1 MAKTKEAPKTEKK
14 ATGGETYKKQNQFL
28 AIMKRLR
35 MNTGA
40 MIGLTVFL
48 ILVILGILA
57 PVIAPYNYAK
67 IDIMNANLPPSL
79 DHLCGT
85 DQVGRDIF
93 SRLLIGIRYSLTL
106 GIGATILGTAA
117 GLVFGSI
124 AGFFGG
130 VVDEA
135 LMRLTD
141 VIQSIPGQIL
151 HVAVACAIGTGYWKC
166 IIVLAITG
174 ISGSA
179 RMIRAQIMQ
188 IRNMEY
194 VEAAS
199 VTNCSNTKIII
210 KHLLPNAFSPILVS
224 MTMGIGSTIMMAA
237 GLAYLGLGVQP
248 PTPEWGAMLSEGRD
262 YLAKY
267 PWMCIFPGVLIMIT
281 VLALNL
287 FGDGLRDALD
297 PKLKK

>member
-1 MAKTKEAPKTEKK
+1 MAKTAVKTDAAAENAPI
-14 ATGGETYKKQNQFL
+14 KKQNQFL
-28 AIMKRLR
+28 AVMKRLR

-40 MIGLTVFL
+40 MIGMIVFA

-57 PVIAPYNYAK
+57 PVIAPYDYAK
-67 IDIMNANLPPSL
+67 IDILNSFQPPSL
-79 DHLCGT
+79 QHLCGT
-85 DQVGRDIF
+85 DNVGRDIF

-106 GIGATILGTAA
+106 GIGATLLGTIA
-117 GLVFGSI
+117 GLILGSI
-124 AGFFGG
+124 AGFYGG
-130 VVDEA
+130 VVDEV

-151 HVAVACAIGTGYWKC
+151 HVAVACAIGTGFWKC
-166 IIVLAITG
+166 ILVLGVTG

-179 RMIRAQIMQ
+179 RMIRAQILQ

-194 VEAAS
+194 VEAAG
-199 VTNCSNTKIII
+199 VTNCSNAKIIM
-210 KHLLPNAFSPILVS
+210 KHLIPNAFSPVLVS
-224 MTMGIGSTIMMAA
+224 MTMSVGGTIMMAA

-248 PTPEWGAMLSEGRD
+248 PTPEWGAMLADGRD

-267 PWMCIFPGVLIMIT
+267 PWICIFPGVVMMIT

>member
-1 MAKTKEAPKTEKK
+1 MAKTAVKNEAAAENAPI
-14 ATGGETYKKQNQFL
+14 KKQNQFIAVL
-28 AIMKRLR
+28 KRLR

-40 MIGLTVFL
+40 MIGMIVFA

-57 PVIAPYNYAK
+57 PVIAPYDYAK
-67 IDIMNANLPPSL
+67 IDILNSFQAPSL
-79 DHLCGT
+79 QHLCGT
-85 DQVGRDIF
+85 DNVGRDIF
-93 SRLLIGIRYSLTL
+93 SRLLTGIRYSLTL
-106 GIGATILGTAA
+106 GIGATLLGTVF
-117 GLVFGSI
+117 GLILGSI
-124 AGFFGG
+124 AGFYGG
-130 VVDEA
+130 VVDEV

-151 HVAVACAIGTGYWKC
+151 HVAVACAIGTGFWKC
-166 IIVLAITG
+166 ILVLGVTG

-179 RMIRAQIMQ
+179 RMIRAQILQ

-194 VEAAS
+194 VEAAG
-199 VTNCSNTKIII
+199 VTNCSNTKIIL
-210 KHLLPNAFSPILVS
+210 KHLIPNAFSPVLVS
-224 MTMGIGSTIMMAA
+224 MTMSVGGTIMQAA

-248 PTPEWGAMLSEGRD
+248 PTPEWGAMLADGRD

-267 PWMCIFPGVLIMIT
+267 PWICIFPGVIMMIT

-297 PKLKK
+297 PKQKK

>member
-1 MAKTKEAPKTEKK
+1 MAKTKEAPKTEKN